1 MRKASIVLRSLVIA
15 YMAYLTFFL
24 ATSYLT
30 PAGRMNLPF
39 VLFAL
44 DMVNLFIHEG
54 GHGVFKIFGQFI
66 YALGGSLMQV
76 ILPVAAI
83 VVFLRSGPR
92 TLMWTLFWLGQNIVN
107 ISVYIMDA
115 PYRQLRLI
123 SKYAIHD
130 WGWIT
135 DYLGVTHL
143 AEDFGILVLIVGL
156 LACLGALWVGVYYVV
171 RDVREEINPPLEA
184 SSFPPDLKQL
194 KTRRRENIDFD

>member
-1 MRKASIVLRSLVIA
+1 MQKASIVIRSLILA

-54 GHGVFKIFGQFI
+54 GHGVFSIFGQFI
-66 YALGGSLMQV
+66 NALGGSLMQV
-76 ILPVAAI
+76 LLPAATL

-92 TLMWTLFWLGQNIVN
+92 SLMWTLFWLGQNIVN
-107 ISVYIMDA
+107 VSVYIMDA

-130 WGWIT
+130 WGWIM
-135 DYLGVTHL
+135 DHLGITHL
-143 AEDFGILVLIVGL
+143 AEDFGILVLIIGILTCVG
-156 LACLGALWVGVYYVV
+156 AVGFGVLYVV
-171 RDVREEINPPLEA
+171 RDIRDVINPPLEA
-184 SSFPPDLKQL
+184 SSFPPDLKRL
-194 KTRRRENIDFD
+194 KTRRPNTIDFD